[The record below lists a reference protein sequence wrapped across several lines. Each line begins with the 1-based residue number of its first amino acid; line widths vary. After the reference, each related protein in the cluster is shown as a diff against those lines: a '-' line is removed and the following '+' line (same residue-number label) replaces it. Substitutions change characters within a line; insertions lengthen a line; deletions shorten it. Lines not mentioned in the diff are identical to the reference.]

1 MTYGDITAKIDPLKK
16 RIEQVR
22 TRLND
27 STIQLALSVKSPY
40 ATTMNQDFL
49 SNEDDFAIF
58 QEYQQKLI
66 NRLAELETELEEFLN
81 TAIK

>member
-1 MTYGDITAKIDPLKK
+1 
-16 RIEQVR
+16 
-22 TRLND
+22 
-27 STIQLALSVKSPY
+27 
-40 ATTMNQDFL
+40 MNQDFL